1 MVGVGANLVFSTI
14 NGNAIS
20 VTDDAAI
27 GAVEKVTLTA
37 GTGTL
42 TLNGI
47 AGLSFTTGDGTA
59 DSTMTFSG
67 TLANINNAL
76 AGLSYTNAT
85 PGSDVITMTTDD
97 NGNSGIGGALQD
109 TDTVQIAVTTTPSAN
124 PAIDLNGTGAAGTGF
139 ENTFTEAGSAAAIV
153 NPAVTIVDTGGA
165 DVTDVIASATI
176 TLVNHQANDVL
187 VVNNGLL
194 PAGVTASSYNAATG
208 VLTLTGSGT
217 STAADFQTALQAISF
232 SNPDTNPSTVD
243 RTITIT
249 VNDGTTDSN
258 TAIATV
264 HVTAVNNA
272 PALDLDA
279 VAAGNDFETDYSA
292 NGAAVAISDTSVSI
306 TDADNATLASATAVL
321 SNAKTGDIL
330 SISGA
335 LPPGITAVTTTGPG
349 TITVTLTGSAT
360 LADYQNALKQV
371 GFSNSSD
378 APDQT
383 ARDIAVTV
391 NDGAANSNTA
401 HTTITMH
408 PVNHPPVAQN
418 GSASGNEDSD
428 ISGSVIA
435 SDVDGNTLT
444 YSLVNANGGALHGTV
459 VVDSTT
465 GAYTYTPNQDFFG
478 TDSFQFKAED
488 GSLDSNAGTVTVSV
502 SPVNDAPVLDLDSA
516 TSVGAGGD
524 DFAPPIPS
532 AAPRRRSPA
541 PR

>member
-1 MVGVGANLVFSTI
+1 M
-14 NGNAIS
+14 
-20 VTDDAAI
+20 
-27 GAVEKVTLTA
+27 
-37 GTGTL
+37 
-42 TLNGI
+42 
-47 AGLSFTTGDGTA
+47 
-59 DSTMTFSG
+59 
-67 TLANINNAL
+67 
-76 AGLSYTNAT
+76 
-85 PGSDVITMTTDD
+85 
-97 NGNSGIGGALQD
+97 
-109 TDTVQIAVTTTPSAN
+109 
-124 PAIDLNGTGAAGTGF
+124 
-139 ENTFTEAGSAAAIV
+139 
-153 NPAVTIVDTGGA
+153 TIVDTGGA

-279 VAAGNDFETDYSA
+279 VAAGNDFATDYSA

-360 LADYQNALKQV
+360 LADYQK
-371 GFSNSSD
+371 
-378 APDQT
+378 P
-383 ARDIAVTV
+383 
-391 NDGAANSNTA
+391 
-401 HTTITMH
+401 
-408 PVNHPPVAQN
+408 
-418 GSASGNEDSD
+418 
-428 ISGSVIA
+428 
-435 SDVDGNTLT
+435 
-444 YSLVNANGGALHGTV
+444 
-459 VVDSTT
+459 
-465 GAYTYTPNQDFFG
+465 
-478 TDSFQFKAED
+478 
-488 GSLDSNAGTVTVSV
+488 
-502 SPVNDAPVLDLDSA
+502 
-516 TSVGAGGD
+516 
-524 DFAPPIPS
+524 
-532 AAPRRRSPA
+532 
-541 PR
+541 